1 MEIHKHFTVA
11 ISDNMASKWEKIFFL
26 LSMGMEIHP
35 QLLFKQWGYGNQMNE
50 KNSFEGMDTPTNYAN
65 WLLTGNGYPQP
76 FSSVD
81 NMASKWEKDFFTEY
95 GNGDPSSVTFQ
106 AVRIW

>member
-11 ISDNMASKWEKIFFL
+11 ISDNMASKWEKYFFL

-50 KNSFEGMDTPTNYAN
+50 KNS
-65 WLLTGNGYPQP
+65 
-76 FSSVD
+76 
-81 NMASKWEKDFFTEY
+81 
-95 GNGDPSSVTFQ
+95 
-106 AVRIW
+106 